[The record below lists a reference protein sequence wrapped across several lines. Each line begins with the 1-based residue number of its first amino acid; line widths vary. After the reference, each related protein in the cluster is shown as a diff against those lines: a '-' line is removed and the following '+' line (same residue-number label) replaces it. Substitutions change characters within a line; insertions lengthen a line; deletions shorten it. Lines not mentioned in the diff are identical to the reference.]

1 MCACGCVR
9 IQRHFVGYS
18 SSRFV
23 CLAVLL
29 YLYDDL
35 MNMNTVQ
42 GYMIVLID
50 KKNTIFVSTY
60 KIQFRIVNS
69 HTNNTLKLYSTGTSK
84 KMLKDK
90 IRVKT
95 C

>member
-18 SSRFV
+18 PSRFV

-50 KKNTIFVSTY
+50 KKILFLY
-60 KIQFRIVNS
+60 Q
-69 HTNNTLKLYSTGTSK
+69 HTKFSSE
-84 KMLKDK
+84 
-90 IRVKT
+90 
-95 C
+95 